1 MEGVPQV
8 GGLRQ
13 ALPLHHEGL
22 EGQARFRAHHLEIS
36 AACGITCDGHRYN
49 AGFPIDKLWIIQMVN
64 PVKIAFCIIQLPLL
78 SLPGS
83 AWFLWAIKD

>member
-1 MEGVPQV
+1 MEGVPEV

-36 AACGITCDGHRYN
+36 AARDIVCVRHRYN
-49 AGFPIDKLWIIQMVN
+49 AEFRIDKLWSI
-64 PVKIAFCIIQLPLL
+64 
-78 SLPGS
+78 
-83 AWFLWAIKD
+83 